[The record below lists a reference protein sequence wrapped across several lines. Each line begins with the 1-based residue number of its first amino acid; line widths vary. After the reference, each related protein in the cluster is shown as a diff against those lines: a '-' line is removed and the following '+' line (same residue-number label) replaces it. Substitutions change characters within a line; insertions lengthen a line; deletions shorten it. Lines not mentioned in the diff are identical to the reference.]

1 MKTQNRKMFAM
12 ILSVALVAFAGGYW
26 YASTHADMRCKQ
38 VVERE
43 FGGTR

>member
-1 MKTQNRKMFAM
+1 MRIDNLKMLGM
-12 ILSVALVAFAGGYW
+12 IMLLALVAFAGGYW